1 MTFRSAILA
10 KSEIISSWTPA
21 AKKAFCLSSL
31 RLSNGNTA
39 TLFSGM
45 AVDMDETARAGTD
58 EVFDPT
64 APDDVRYR
72 RKKKIPSAVSAITE
86 IVAGKSQPVLTCGG
100 GEAAVTS
107 ASGRSED
114 DTKTFAF
121 STLAAETDSAECS
134 VTLATNRYPRPGTV
148 TI

>member
-58 EVFDPT
+58 EVLGPT
-64 APDDVRYR
+64 LPGDARKR
-72 RKKKIPSAVSAITE
+72 RKKKIPSALRAITE
-86 IVAGKSQPVLTCGG
+86 IAAGKSQPRFIPGG
-100 GEAAVTS
+100 GEAAATS
-107 ASGRSED
+107 DSDRS
-114 DTKTFAF
+114 
-121 STLAAETDSAECS
+121 
-134 VTLATNRYPRPGTV
+134 
-148 TI
+148 